1 MNQGILLLG
10 LLIGAVFIFNRRQN
24 VGVAEGSVLDPRI
37 YGTTLPGT
45 AGGYGEG

>member
-10 LLIGAVFIFNRRQN
+10 LLIGAVFIFNRRST
-24 VGVAEGSVLDPRI
+24 GLAEGSVLDPRI

>member
-10 LLIGAVFIFNRRQN
+10 LLIGAVFIFNRRGM
-24 VGVAEGSVLDPRI
+24 GVAEGSVLDPRI

>member
-10 LLIGAVFIFNRRQN
+10 LLIGAVFIFNRRSA
-24 VGVAEGSVLDPRI
+24 GVAEGSVLDPRI